1 MRSRLPKVLHRVC
14 GQEMLRLVVDAAK
27 GAGFDDITVVVP
39 ADSAAF
45 EEALGDTVGYA
56 VQSEPLGSGH
66 ALLQARESLEGVDNV
81 AVLYG
86 DVPLVRPETLDSIMR
101 LHLDREACATLLTA
115 DLSSPDGLGRVIR
128 DASGSV
134 SAIVEQSDV
143 DDATRAVTEV
153 NAGVYC
159 FRASWLW
166 PSLDSLA
173 PSPGGEVYLTDV
185 VSIAARQEMEIASVH
200 AESPQETLGVNTRVD
215 LAQAESALRQRIR
228 THWMLSGV
236 TMPDPASVYVD
247 VGVELGRDTVVLP
260 NSHITAGSR
269 IGDGCEVGPNTII
282 EDSQVG
288 DGCVVVASVVRGST
302 LDDEVRIGPFSNVRA
317 GSHLERGVHLGSSAE
332 VKSSRLGRG
341 TRSGHFSYIGDAEV
355 GANVNIGAGTVTC
368 NYDGVR
374 KHKTKIGDGALI
386 GCDTMLVAPV
396 TVGARAETGAGSVVT
411 RDVPPD
417 TLVKGVPARVGART
431 RKKEAG

>member
-14 GQEMLRLVVDAAK
+14 GREMLRLVVDAAK

-39 ADSAAF
+39 PGAAAI
-45 EEALGDTVGYA
+45 EEALVEPVSYA
-56 VQSEPLGSGH
+56 VQSEPLGTGH
-66 ALLQARESLEGVDNV
+66 ALLEARESLEGVDDV

-101 LHLDREACATLLTA
+101 LHLETEACATLLTA
-115 DLSSPDGLGRVIR
+115 DPSSADGLGRVIR
-128 DASGSV
+128 DANGSV
-134 SAIVEQSDV
+134 SAIVEESDV
-143 DDATRAVTEV
+143 DDAARGITEV
-153 NAGVYC
+153 NGGVYC

-173 PSPGGEVYLTDV
+173 PSPSGEVYLTKV
-185 VSIAARQEMEIASVH
+185 ISIAARQGMEIASVH

-228 THWMLSGV
+228 TQWMLSGV
-236 TMPDPASVYVD
+236 TMPDPSSVYVD

-260 NSHITAGSR
+260 NSHITGASR
-269 IGDGCEVGPNTII
+269 IGDGCEIGPNTII
-282 EDSQVG
+282 DDSQVG
-288 DGCVVVASVVRGST
+288 NGCEVVSSVVRGST
-302 LDDEVRIGPFSNVRA
+302 LEDDVRIGPFSNVRA
-317 GSHLERGVHLGSSAE
+317 GSHLGRGVHLGSSAE
-332 VKSSRLGRG
+332 VKGSRLGPG

-355 GANVNIGAGTVTC
+355 GAEVNIGAGTVTC

-386 GCDTMLVAPV
+386 GSDTILVAPV
-396 TVGARAETGAGSVVT
+396 TVGAGSETGAGAVVT

-417 TLVKGVPARVGART
+417 SLANGVPARVKAKT
-431 RKKEAG
+431 RKKEVG